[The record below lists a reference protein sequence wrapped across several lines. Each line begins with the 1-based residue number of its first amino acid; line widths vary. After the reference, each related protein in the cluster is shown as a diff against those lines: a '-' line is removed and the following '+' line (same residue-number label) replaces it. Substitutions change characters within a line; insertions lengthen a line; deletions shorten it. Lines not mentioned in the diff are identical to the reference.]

1 MPKTSCIAVVLLI
14 SLFVPV
20 FAGGANEDEGY
31 EPVAGLDNWS
41 HEFDLSS
48 LKEGKYNLI
57 IKGQDKAG
65 NIYYE
70 GPINLYVDPESDLP
84 VATISNPRPE
94 SRVGGNLYAVGTCVD
109 DDAVAKV
116 ELRLDDGEWVTAE
129 GTDYWSYL
137 FNVDSI
143 PDGRHVITVRGTD
156 VNGLVGNETSVVFN
170 LDTTKPLNRV
180 TSHESG
186 VLVSGKLR
194 LEGSVRDANGVKL
207 LEYST
212 DGGTTYQPLKL
223 SYDKKEDLYAFSFSV
238 ETTKLEDGPYVYWF
252 RSRDNTNSIGY
263 SAFLFFVDN
272 TKPTLEIYTPLP
284 DEPVNGVVTVAGKVF
299 DEIGVKR
306 LSYNA
311 GEGLSGEIPLVP
323 GNPYWVLNLDLSAVT
338 KKTHQVVFTMEDT
351 IGNVSQ
357 YRHTVTIDTEA
368 DLPVVTLAAPVPN
381 SEVRGEFRVTG
392 FVSDDDGGKSV
403 VLSLDGR
410 EALTLTTCEAFDTV
424 LEGVT
429 PGKHTLSVYAI
440 DVNGTRGRDVSVNVV
455 RIDAPP
461 SVSLA
466 TLSGAGGP
474 EPFRAGIEVSPL
486 VKNTL
491 SGAVLSVNALA
502 SVEAAFGGLPA
513 VKLSHKKDAADGRYL
528 FDAPVP
534 DGVPFGIV
542 PVRITATD
550 VFGQIGTVESFIH
563 VTNLSKPRGEPE
575 VIFIDSRIEPDGTVR
590 LAPGRQL
597 SGVFV
602 AEPIRSVRLVP
613 ESNLVRVS
621 VRGERILVE
630 PVSRGVGVPVK
641 VEVTTEKGHVFASR
655 EFRFITDIEPPTVT
669 LTSPAAGAWVK
680 NSVTIEGKVTDGT
693 GTAKLEYS
701 LDRGERYT
709 AAAFS
714 SGQDGDGSFRIEVPL
729 GAMEDGSVPIELRAT
744 DVAGNVRT
752 VRTLVRKDTKEPL
765 GTIMI
770 PEYGTALRGRLS
782 LYGLTV
788 DQGSVEKV
796 ELTFDGSRYIT
807 LEGRDEFFY
816 DGDVPSNAVAGRF
829 SIRITDRSGNVFILF
844 PEFTV
849 EPGRSAAVSSAGAST
864 DGAADKEKPVIQ
876 VLSHK
881 TNDRVHGRVAVA
893 GLVTDNAG
901 VKSLSCTYAGVT
913 EEIPLAAGSPYWI
926 KVVDFTGQGGKRVT
940 LSFAAE
946 DLSGNKTTYSLQ
958 LSADDTTDEPAVS
971 IEFPKPDTVV
981 SGPLY
986 AWGTVTDDDG
996 IASISYSVD
1005 GGAAVTQR
1013 SGEGFVIDLSALA
1026 PGTHTLSVTATDNAG
1041 REGKPASVKFT
1052 LSGDAPAVSAASVVT
1067 GKDAPVE
1074 FYPGMRIVCD
1084 AGRTLEG
1091 TLRAANP
1098 PQSLEYSLA
1107 WAGSLEGQKRPLQY
1121 RKGADAGTYL
1131 WSLALPKDLPYELVR
1146 ITLYAADSHGKTGEY
1161 RSFFYNVK
1169 ADAGPVRDGEEIV
1182 FPSGTTD
1189 SRNFVRLAIGSEL
1202 QGYYNGRKIES
1213 VSVEPSEGLVSVR
1226 ADRNFIAVTALRG
1239 GISSPATIKVV
1250 TIDKDLYEWGPVVF
1264 TTDTTAPS
1272 LALETPG
1279 TGSWH
1284 GAELLLSGMAV
1295 ERETELVSLSYSL
1308 NGGASVSIPLE
1319 NIDVSAGGRFELTAP
1334 LQTVPDGNVTLTV
1347 RAEDRAGNVT
1357 SCTAA
1362 FKKDTVAPA
1371 LTLLAPP
1378 AGEPFNGL
1386 TTLVGKVTDAGRVT
1400 GVLYTA
1406 DGETSAPV
1414 NGIGVFS
1421 HDVDFSLFDEVPDT
1435 LAFSAIDKSGNT
1447 GVLRPDLSPDLA
1459 SDVPVVQLQTPAD
1472 GEVIRNDFIISGMVF
1487 DDDGVSAIY
1496 YRMDDG
1502 EFVSLPAGSSF
1513 SIPVALSEVTDNE
1526 HWIEVKAVDPGGV
1539 ESEVARSMFKVSLA
1553 EPVSQVI
1560 APELDDTVRG
1570 KVMISGTAED
1580 KNGIADVF
1588 LSLDN
1593 GNTFYRAE
1601 GTESWSF
1608 SFNSELLKDG
1618 IYSVMVKAVDSY
1630 GTEGLHSTL
1639 VTIDN
1644 TAPELMLDY
1653 PSDGAI
1659 ATETLRL
1666 EGRVKDNV
1674 RLARVQVRLYELN
1687 KAPDEAD
1694 GASASGV
1701 IAADPEAA
1709 AHGGTDDK
1717 TAAINLTFDGTAYPL
1732 PLTELF
1738 SERIDITGL
1747 KPGWYNVRV
1756 EAFDA
1761 ADNRTYLAR
1770 NLFVQAK
1777 ERLDRLEILYPAGR
1791 ARVSGYFTL
1800 EGAVTSSEPVSF
1812 VSLVREG
1819 GPTESVPVDENGCIR
1834 YEFGPDTLTDGTH
1847 TFRLRLTKSDATVLE
1862 SEPLT
1867 VEYSRTGAWV
1877 KIDSHGAGSYVTG
1890 RPFLS
1895 GTAGYFIDPADKT
1908 DKAAWAAYTDTLKA
1922 HRLTGVEVS
1931 LDNGRTFGPAKGLE
1945 NWQFRLETQDYPD
1958 GRLLV
1963 LVRAQYADGSSA
1975 VVSSYLIVDDVPPE
1989 IRLLNLEENGKFNQ
2003 SLAITGTAADE
2014 SGLSILSANLR
2025 QGDKAAYEVPE
2036 FIQGLYFDFHT
2047 LGITYWD
2054 IGAGLTF
2061 FDDNVKLQAQIG
2073 QAPLTGRFR
2082 GLVLGAKLLANIARV
2097 PFQYF
2102 FGPDWEWLSASV
2114 AVGANFSYLTM
2125 SENTIAFTE
2134 EGLVLASVVA
2144 QLEFPIV
2151 KFRSMRMFN
2160 TYSFFSEFQFWFIS
2174 SDVEAGFKPKM
2185 SFGVRVNVF

>member
-1 MPKTSCIAVVLLI
+1 MPRTSCIAIVLLI
-14 SLFVPV
+14 SLLVPV

-31 EPVAGLDNWS
+31 EPVEGLDNWS
-41 HEFDLSS
+41 HEFDLST

-70 GPINLYVDPESDLP
+70 GPINLYVDPKSDLP

-94 SRVGGNLYAVGTCVD
+94 SRVGGNLYVVGTCVD
-109 DDAVAKV
+109 DDSVAKV
-116 ELRLDDGEWVTAE
+116 ELRLDDGEFVTAV

-137 FNVDSI
+137 FDIDEI
-143 PDGRHVITVRGTD
+143 PDGRHTITVRGTD

-180 TSHESG
+180 TSHENG

-194 LEGSVRDANGVKL
+194 LDGSVRDANGVKL

-212 DGGTTYQPLKL
+212 DDGVTYLPLKL
-223 SYDKKEDLYAFSFSV
+223 SYDKKEDLYAFSLSV
-238 ETTKLEDGPYVYWF
+238 DTTKLEDGPYVYWF
-252 RSRDNTNSIGY
+252 RSQDNTNSIGY

-272 TKPTLEIYTPLP
+272 TEPTLRIYTPLP
-284 DEPVNGVVTVAGKVF
+284 EEPVNGVVTVAGKVS
-299 DEIGVKR
+299 DEIGVKS

-323 GNPYWVLNLDLSAVT
+323 GNPYWVVDLDLSAVT

-351 IGNVSQ
+351 IGNISE

-368 DLPVVTLAAPVPN
+368 DLPVVTLVAPAPD

-392 FVSDDDGGKSV
+392 FVSDDDGVETV
-403 VLSLDGR
+403 VLSLDGK
-410 EALTLTTCEAFDTV
+410 ETLTLTTGEAFDAV

-429 PGKHTLSVYAI
+429 PGKHTLSAYAV
-440 DVNGTRGRDVSVNVV
+440 DVNGTRGRDVSVNVM
-455 RIDAPP
+455 RIEAPP
-461 SVSLA
+461 SVSLE
-466 TLSGAGGP
+466 TLSGAAGA
-474 EPFRAGIEVSPL
+474 EPFRAGIEVSSL
-486 VKNTL
+486 TKTTL
-491 SGAVLSVNALA
+491 SGAVLSVNELA
-502 SVEAAFGGLPA
+502 SVEAVFGELPA
-513 VKLSHKKDAADGRYL
+513 VKLSFRKDTADGRYL
-528 FDAPVP
+528 FDTPVP

-542 PVRITATD
+542 PVRITAADTY
-550 VFGQIGTVESFIH
+550 GQSGTVDSFIH
-563 VTNLSKPRGEPE
+563 ITNLTKPRGEPE

-590 LAPGRQL
+590 LAAGQPL

-602 AEPIRSVRLVP
+602 AEPIRDVKLVP
-613 ESNLVRVS
+613 ESKLARVFT
-621 VRGERILVE
+621 RGERIVIE
-630 PVSRGVGVPVK
+630 PASRGVGAPVR
-641 VEVTTEKGHVFASR
+641 VEVTTVKGHVFRSR
-655 EFRFITDIEPPTVT
+655 ELRFITDTEPPEVT
-669 LTSPAAGAWVK
+669 LGSPAAGAWVR
-680 NSVTIEGKVTDGT
+680 NILTLEGRVTDGT
-693 GTAKLEYS
+693 GVAKLEYS
-701 LDRGERYT
+701 LDRGERYAGMT
-709 AAAFS
+709 FS
-714 SGQDGDGSFRIEVPL
+714 SGQNGDGSFKVEVPL
-729 GAMEDGSVPIELRAT
+729 GGIDDGSVPIELRAT

-765 GTIMI
+765 GSIMI
-770 PEYGTALRGRLS
+770 PEYGTVVRGRLP

-816 DGDVPSNAVAGRF
+816 DGEVPSNAAAGRF
-829 SIRITDRSGNVFILF
+829 SLRITDKSGNVFNLF

-849 EPGRSAAVSSAGAST
+849 EPGRSTAGPAAGGAA
-864 DGAADKEKPVIQ
+864 DGTADKEKPVIQ

-881 TNDRVHGRVAVA
+881 ANDKVHGRLAVA
-893 GLVTDNAG
+893 GLVTDNVG
-901 VKSLSCTYAGVT
+901 VKSLTCTYNGAA
-913 EEIPLAAGSPYWI
+913 EEIPLVAGSPYWI
-926 KVVDFTGQGGKRVT
+926 KTVDLIGQGGKRAT
-940 LSFAAE
+940 LSFTAE
-946 DLSGNKTTYSLQ
+946 DLSGNKTTYSLP
-958 LSADDTTDEPAVS
+958 LSADDTTDEPVVS
-971 IEFPKPDTVV
+971 IEFPKPDSVV

-986 AWGTVTDDDG
+986 GWGTIADDDD
-996 IASISYSVD
+996 IASISYTID
-1005 GGAAVTQR
+1005 GGGAAVQR
-1013 SGEGFVIDLSALA
+1013 SGDGFVIDLSGLA
-1026 PGTHTLSVTATDNAG
+1026 PGAHTLSVTATDSTG

-1052 LSGDAPAVSAASVVT
+1052 LSGNAPAVSAASVIT
-1067 GKDAPVE
+1067 GKDSAVE
-1074 FYPGMRIVCD
+1074 SYPGMRIVCD
-1084 AGRTLEG
+1084 TGPTLDG
-1091 TLRAANP
+1091 MLVSVNP
-1098 PQSLEYSLA
+1098 PKSLEYSLE
-1107 WAGSLEGQKRPLQY
+1107 WAGSPEGQRKPLSY
-1121 RKGADAGTYL
+1121 KKGSDPGTYL
-1131 WSLALPKDLPYELVR
+1131 WSLPLLKDLPYELVR
-1146 ITLYAADSHGKTGEY
+1146 ITLYAADEHGKTGEY

-1169 ADAGPVRDGEEIV
+1169 AESGPVRDGEEIV
-1182 FPSGTTD
+1182 FPFGTAD
-1189 SRNFVRLAIGSEL
+1189 SRNIVRLEIGSEL
-1202 QGYYNGRKIES
+1202 QGYYNGRPIES

-1226 ADRNFIAVTALRG
+1226 AEGNFITVTALRG
-1239 GISSPATIKVV
+1239 GISSPATVKAV
-1250 TIDKDLYEWGPVVF
+1250 TIDKDRYEWGPVVF
-1264 TTDTTAPS
+1264 TTDTTAPA
-1272 LALETPG
+1272 LTLETPV

-1284 GAELLLSGMAV
+1284 GGELLLSGTVV
-1295 ERETELVSLSYSL
+1295 ERETELSSLSYTL
-1308 NGGASVSIPLE
+1308 NDSAPVPVE
-1319 NIDVSAGGRFELTAP
+1319 PEEIDASAGGRYELTVP
-1334 LQTVPDGNVTLTV
+1334 LQAVPDGNVTFTV

-1357 SCTAA
+1357 SRTSA
-1362 FKKDTVAPA
+1362 FKKDTAAPE

-1378 AGEPFNGL
+1378 PGEPFNGL

-1400 GVLYTA
+1400 GVAYTA
-1406 DGETSAPV
+1406 DGETTVPV

-1421 HDVDFSLFDEVPDT
+1421 HHVDFSLFDEVPDT
-1435 LAFSAIDKSGNT
+1435 LAFTAGDMGGNT
-1447 GVLRPDLSPDLA
+1447 GVLDPDLSPDLA

-1496 YRMDDG
+1496 YRMDDA
-1502 EFVSLPAGSSF
+1502 EFVPLPAGSSF
-1513 SIPVALSEVTDNE
+1513 SIPVALTEVTDNE

-1553 EPVSQVI
+1553 EPVSQVA
-1560 APELDDTVRG
+1560 APKLDETVRG
-1570 KVMISGTAED
+1570 GVTIAGTAED
-1580 KNGIADVF
+1580 KNGIANVY

-1593 GNTFYRAE
+1593 GNTFYHAE
-1601 GTESWSF
+1601 GTESWAF
-1608 SFNSELLKDG
+1608 SFNSKLLKDG

-1644 TAPELMLDY
+1644 TEPELVLDY
-1653 PSDGAI
+1653 PADGAI

-1666 EGRVKDNV
+1666 EGRVEDNV
-1674 RLARVQVRLYELN
+1674 RLSRVQVRLYELDR
-1687 KAPDEAD
+1687 APDETDDALVPD
-1694 GASASGV
+1694 GA
-1701 IAADPEAA
+1701 AADPDEPES
-1709 AHGGTDDK
+1709 GGAGGRI
-1717 TAAINLTFDGTAYPL
+1717 TAMNLTFDGSAYPL

-1738 SERIDITGL
+1738 SERIDISGL
-1747 KPGWYNVRV
+1747 EPGWYNVRV

-1770 NLFVQAK
+1770 NLLVQAK
-1777 ERLDRLEILYPAGR
+1777 EQLDRLEIMYPAGR
-1791 ARVSGYFTL
+1791 ANVTGYFTL
-1800 EGAVTSSEPVSF
+1800 EGSVSNSEPVSF
-1812 VSLVREG
+1812 VSLVRDDG
-1819 GPTESVPVDENGCIR
+1819 LSESVPVDGNGGIR

-1862 SEPLT
+1862 SEPLE

-1877 KIDSHGAGSYVTG
+1877 KIDSHGSGSYVTG

-1895 GTAGYFIDPADKT
+1895 GTAGYFIDPVDKADK
-1908 DKAAWAAYTDTLKA
+1908 DAWAAYTGTLKE

-1931 LDNGRTFGPAKGLE
+1931 LDNGRTFSPAKGLE
-1945 NWQFRLETQDYPD
+1945 SWQFRLETQDYPD

-1963 LVRAQYADGSSA
+1963 LVRAQYADGASA
-1975 VVSSYLIVDDVPPE
+1975 VVSSHLIVDDVPPE
-1989 IRLLNLEENGKFNQ
+1989 IRLLHLEENGRFNQ
-2003 SLAITGTAADE
+2003 SLPITGTAADE

-2025 QGDKAAYEVPE
+2025 QGDKSEYEVPE

-2054 IGAGLTF
+2054 AGAGLTF

-2125 SENTIAFTE
+2125 SENTIAFTDD
-2134 EGLVLASVVA
+2134 GLVLASVVG

-2151 KFRSMRMFN
+2151 KLRNMRMFN
-2160 TYSFFSEFQFWFIS
+2160 TYSFFTEFQFWFIS
-2174 SDVEAGFKPKM
+2174 SDVEAGYKPKL